1 MKKYLLIAALLCS
14 CALEST
20 SQVVSS
26 AVTDSLSLYNAM
38 NAMKLLKDSAKV
50 DLLNSIAARTT
61 FILSH
66 ETRLA
71 IGYKYASEALQEA
84 TRLHYKD
91 GIARALLTLS
101 ATSFY
106 PSMNM
111 PGDTALKNGYFRKAF
126 EIAQQINNHELLGW
140 C

>member
-1 MKKYLLIAALLCS
+1 
-14 CALEST
+14 
-20 SQVVSS
+20 
-26 AVTDSLSLYNAM
+26 
-38 NAMKLLKDSAKV
+38 
-50 DLLNSIAARTT
+50 LLNSIAARTT

-71 IGYKYASEALQEA
+71 IGYKYATEALQEA
-84 TRLHYKD
+84 TRLYYKP

-111 PGDTALKNGYFRKAF
+111 PGDTALKNGYFLKAF
-126 EIAQQINNHELLGW
+126 EIAQETNNYELLGW
-140 C
+140 CYYGMAGCALIQKITLII